1 MAQLLPEDACL
12 AAQENEAAAVLDQAV
27 LGDGPFLSQRLE
39 AALGRREGGSGAFV
53 GVTLALETGTG
64 LLQAGL
70 DDLDLRREL
79 VELALA
85 AEGLGRRL

>member
-1 MAQLLPEDACL
+1 MFATASESTASLPD
-12 AAQENEAAAVLDQAV
+12 
-27 LGDGPFLSQRLE
+27 GDRANDYL
-39 AALGRREGGSGAFV
+39 ALGRREGGSGAFV